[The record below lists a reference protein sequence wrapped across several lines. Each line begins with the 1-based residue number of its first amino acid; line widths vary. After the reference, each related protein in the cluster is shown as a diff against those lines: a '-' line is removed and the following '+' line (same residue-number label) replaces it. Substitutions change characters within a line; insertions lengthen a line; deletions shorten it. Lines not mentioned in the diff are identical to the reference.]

1 MKKVKSLCALTLAL
15 LLLLSISA
23 CGSDDLAA
31 GNGSPPP
38 VAGGSTDSMPEA
50 GSSQANP
57 ESSQVAKTSAA
68 TMEIKICTVDGNSVR
83 GVGLS
88 ETYPEAYDFL
98 CPPEKL
104 IGADVLRAGMV
115 VEVGFDGTVLETWP
129 AQIQV
134 DSVTVKEQQ
143 TDYFSLYYQILEDIL
158 GEDEG
163 LNGDVSKFGFDFSE
177 ISMLSETEKQ
187 LLALEFSSAHQV
199 EPLQGTLTE
208 LMDDGVIDRE
218 NLYWEDG
225 LHFTIKEEEVKSD
238 SVTFSVTKWRS
249 GLGATGYRNTASKA
263 PDNQWVFAKI
273 TEMWIS

>member
-1 MKKVKSLCALTLAL
+1 MKKVKSLCVLTLAL
-15 LLLLSISA
+15 LLILSVSA
-23 CGSDDLAA
+23 CGNNDLPA
-31 GNGSPPP
+31 GNG
-38 VAGGSTDSMPEA
+38 GGADSVPQSADSQA
-50 GSSQANP
+50 GS
-57 ESSQVAKTSAA
+57 ESSQPAKTPAA
-68 TMEIKICTVDGNSVR
+68 MDMKICTVNGSSVR

-88 ETYPEAYDFL
+88 EAYSEVYDFS
-98 CPPEKL
+98 CAPEQL
-104 IGADVLRAGMV
+104 SGAEAPLPGMV
-115 VEVGFDGTVLETWP
+115 VEIGFDGTVLETWP

-249 GLGATGYRNTASKA
+249 GLGATGYTNTASKA

-273 TEMWIS
+273 SEMWIS